1 MTDIDTSKYDDNEDF
16 LGGLQVRLEV
26 LGPEY
31 VKPSIENAADD
42 PFMQTLQQFV
52 TETAWGTVWR
62 RDGLDRKTRSLLNL
76 AMLAALGREAEL
88 RLHTRGAINNGV
100 TKEEIA
106 EVFLQSAVYA
116 GAPSAVS
123 AFRTAKEV
131 FDEMG
136 I

>member
-1 MTDIDTSKYDDNEDF
+1 MNQVTKQDIFDS
-16 LGGLQVRLEV
+16 GLALRREV
-26 LGPEY
+26 LGDAY
-31 VKPSIENAADD
+31 VDRAFSIQDEFNEAVQDY
-42 PFMQTLQQFV
+42 V
-52 TETAWGTVWR
+52 TTHAWGATWAR
-62 RDGLDRKTRSLLNL
+62 RSEDGELALPKKTRSIMNL

-88 RLHTRGAINNGV
+88 RLHTRGAINNGC

-106 EVFLQSAVYA
+106 EVFLQAAVYA

-123 AFRTAKEV
+123 AFKTAKEV

>member
-1 MTDIDTSKYDDNEDF
+1 MDTSKFNETEDF
-16 LGGLQVRLEV
+16 LAGLKVRTEV
-26 LGPEY
+26 LGEEY
-31 VKPSIENAADD
+31 VAGSIEAASED
-42 PFMQTLQQFV
+42 PFMKTLQQFV

-76 AMLAALGREAEL
+76 AMLAALGREGEL
-88 RLHTRGAINNGV
+88 KLHTRGAINNGC

-123 AFRTAKEV
+123 AFKTAKGV
-131 FDEMG
+131 FDDMG

>member
-1 MTDIDTSKYDDNEDF
+1 MAIDSSKYDETEAF
-16 LGGLQVRLEV
+16 LGGLEVREQV
-26 LGPEY
+26 LGTDY
-31 VKPSIENAADD
+31 VKASVENGAKD

-76 AMLAALGREAEL
+76 AMLAALGREDEL
-88 RLHTRGAINNGV
+88 KLHTRGAINNGC

-123 AFRTAKEV
+123 AFRTAKGV
-131 FDEMG
+131 FDDMG

>member
-1 MTDIDTSKYDDNEDF
+1 MDVSKFDANEQF
-16 LGGLQVRLEV
+16 MAGLKTREEV
-26 LGPEY
+26 LGSDY
-31 VKPSIENAADD
+31 VAKSIKAGGED
-42 PFMQTLQQFV
+42 PFTRTLQQFV
-52 TETAWGTVWR
+52 TETAWGTVWQR
-62 RDGLDRKTRSLLNL
+62 EGLDKKTRSLLNL

-88 RLHTRGAINNGV
+88 RLHTRGAINNGC

-106 EVFLQSAVYA
+106 EVFLQAAVYA

-123 AFRTAKEV
+123 AFKTAKEV